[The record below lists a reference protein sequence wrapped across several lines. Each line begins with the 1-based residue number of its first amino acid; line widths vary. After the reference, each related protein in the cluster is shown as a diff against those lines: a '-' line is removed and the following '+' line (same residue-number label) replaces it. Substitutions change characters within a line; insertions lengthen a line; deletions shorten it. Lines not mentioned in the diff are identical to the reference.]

1 MEPEGR
7 PAAAAPPSSRRG
19 AVVRACEGLAK
30 VTVRIGQPIRRCL
43 YRASR
48 RISQAGMSAH
58 EKEFAKQMAAFAAE
72 LRRFRLRLEEE
83 LQSSGALARVTSES
97 DSQTL
102 HIPG

>member
-1 MEPEGR
+1 M
-7 PAAAAPPSSRRG
+7 
-19 AVVRACEGLAK
+19 RACEGLAK

-58 EKEFAKQMAAFAAE
+58 DHERELANLMAAFAAE